1 MNKNQQSLSPR
12 DMHMGVTEG
21 EDTEGSWGRKE
32 GTVTK
37 TWLRNSQ
44 RQEGTDH
51 LTKNEHRHQTL
62 WRARDSQKSSM
73 VKRHHTQGML
83 STAEQRGKTVTKA
96 KMGLYHVKSIHLPGK
111 W

>member
-44 RQEGTDH
+44 RQEETDH
-51 LTKNEHRHQTL
+51 STRISDSKDEHRHHTL
-62 WRARDSQKSSM
+62 WRASM

-83 STAEQRGKTVTKA
+83 STAEQGGKTVTKA